1 MVNLSGKDYLKVETN
16 ISVKQRAG
24 KIFLNHINHDYVDV
38 KITAPK
44 GKWKFH
50 VFERTSRMEY
60 LVGDLQ
66 SHDP

>member
-44 GKWKFH
+44 GKWEFH